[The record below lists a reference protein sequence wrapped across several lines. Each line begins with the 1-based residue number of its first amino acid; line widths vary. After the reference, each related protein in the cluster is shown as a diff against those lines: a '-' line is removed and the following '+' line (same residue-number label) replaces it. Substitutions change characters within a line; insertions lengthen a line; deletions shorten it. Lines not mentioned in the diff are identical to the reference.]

1 MNRVEITL
9 QDIFVSLKRYF
20 MLIVLTTLIFTLG
33 AWVYTQY
40 FITPL
45 YRTQVSMCVFASQ
58 RTDDGVTTGEL
69 NADASIARTYCL
81 LLTSQTVLQAVSDE
95 LNGEISAPAIGELI
109 STGASAQVI
118 YVTVI
123 STDPALAVRV
133 GNAILDA
140 APEALSSVARA
151 GELIPLDRAV
161 MPTAP
166 SSPNISSNVTIGFLV
181 GLLLSCAVVILITLL
196 DTTIW
201 REEDLEH
208 SFRIPVL
215 GSVPSMLPKS
225 QVSGKKKSRRRV
237 F

>member
-69 NADASIARTYCL
+69 NADASIAHTYCL

-123 STDPALAVRV
+123 SSDPALAVRV

-161 MPTAP
+161 MPTVP
-166 SSPNISSNVTIGFLV
+166 SSPNSWTPSLPQSLLNIAPMVAATVYLVKVLLRMVSRLVLNCLTLALPQIG
-181 GLLLSCAVVILITLL
+181 AVVSA
-196 DTTIW
+196 
-201 REEDLEH
+201 RMENR
-208 SFRIPVL
+208 SAP
-215 GSVPSMLPKS
+215 P
-225 QVSGKKKSRRRV
+225 
-237 F
+237 